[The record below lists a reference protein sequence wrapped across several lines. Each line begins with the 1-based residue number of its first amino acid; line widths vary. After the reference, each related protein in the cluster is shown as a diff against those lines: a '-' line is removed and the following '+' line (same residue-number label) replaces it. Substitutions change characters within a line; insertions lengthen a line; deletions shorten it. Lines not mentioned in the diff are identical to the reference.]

1 MGAFG
6 RASTGSAPRTKPGAL
21 PNGLKNSS
29 ERGAP
34 RFSRLWSR
42 SVGGGLQKRATP
54 RLPRLRPAFCQPY
67 PRWTPSG
74 HGGCR
79 GVGRWLA
86 VAGDA
91 LDGRGRHDSVMKAG
105 REATAEEG
113 AAAESTAASS
123 LPDDTA

>member
-21 PNGLKNSS
+21 PNGLKKQL
-29 ERGAP
+29 RA
-34 RFSRLWSR
+34 R
-42 SVGGGLQKRATP
+42 STSILTTLEPFGRGGGGALQKRATP
-54 RLPRLRPAFCQPY
+54 RLRPAFCQSY

-79 GVGRWLA
+79 GAGRWLA